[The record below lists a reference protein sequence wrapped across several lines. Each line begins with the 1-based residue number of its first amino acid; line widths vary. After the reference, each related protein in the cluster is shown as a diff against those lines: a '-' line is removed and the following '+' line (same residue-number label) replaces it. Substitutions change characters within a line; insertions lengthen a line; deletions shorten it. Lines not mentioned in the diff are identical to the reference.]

1 MIRTVRSTVL
11 PGTLVGCSSKSYF
24 DLASARRWGQRVAEA
39 ASSGEVT
46 DVGLYVCP
54 AFPLVPVLGAELAG
68 TEVALGAQDVSVHPP
83 GAFTGEVS
91 AELLAELM
99 VRYVMV
105 GHPERLRM
113 SAEEAAAVP
122 GKIERV
128 AAAGLVPII
137 IVGEPEPGPRAE
149 QLWAEQLQVGLDRF
163 PSDGEL
169 IIAYE
174 PTWAIGQA
182 EPAPG
187 AHVAEAV
194 AIIRQL
200 AGQHVAETRVLYGGS
215 ARPGTFTDIA
225 SAATAREM
233 PVPEGIFLG
242 RAGLDPETFLA
253 TAAEVQAVRAG
264 AIDVAG

>member
-1 MIRTVRSTVL
+1 ML

-24 DLASARRWGQRVAEA
+24 DLASARHWGQRVAAAVEA
-39 ASSGEVT
+39 GEVS

-54 AFPLVPVLGAELAG
+54 AFPLVPVLAGELTA
-68 TEVALGAQDVSVHPP
+68 TDVALGAQDVSVHPP

-91 AELLAELM
+91 AELLAELG

-113 SAEEAAAVP
+113 SDEEAKAVP

-128 AAAGLVPII
+128 AQAGLVPII

-149 QLWAEQLQVGLDRF
+149 QRWAEQLEMGLARF
-163 PSDGEL
+163 PRDGEL
-169 IIAYE
+169 VVAYE

-182 EPAPG
+182 EPASG
-187 AHVAEAV
+187 EHIVEAV
-194 AIIRQL
+194 ASIRSL

-225 SAATAREM
+225 NAAAARGM

-242 RAGLDPETFLA
+242 RAGLDPAAFLA
-253 TAAEVQAVRAG
+253 TAAEVQSARAG
-264 AIDVAG
+264 AVDAADRGGR